1 MPSPSSNGGGSD
13 SSSEV
18 GSVNERLAS
27 AKAILE
33 ALVGVPI
40 VVTQQIIQNI
50 GDVHLNRE
58 TTVAQRVTQLRALGQ
73 MAVRMGSREVGK
85 RFGGRQQ

>member
-1 MPSPSSNGGGSD
+1 MPSVPPPVD
-13 SSSEV
+13 
-18 GSVNERLAS
+18 ERLAS
-27 AKAILE
+27 AKAIVE

-58 TTVAQRVTQLRALGQ
+58 TTVAQRVAQLRSLGE
-73 MAVRMGSREVGK
+73 MVVRMGSREVGK
-85 RFGGRQQ
+85 RLGGGKQ

>member
-1 MPSPSSNGGGSD
+1 
-13 SSSEV
+13 
-18 GSVNERLAS
+18 
-27 AKAILE
+27 LE

-58 TTVAQRVTQLRALGQ
+58 TTVAQRVTQLRALGE
-73 MAVRMGSREVGK
+73 MTVRMGSRAVGK
-85 RFGGRQQ
+85 RLGGRQP